1 MRVAVTGAGGL
12 IGTRLVSALRAR
24 GDEVVTLSRSG
35 GDDSVRWDPASE
47 PAPAHTL
54 AAVDAVVHLAG
65 ENIAQR
71 WSAGARERIRASR
84 TVGTANLV
92 AGIASAREGED
103 TEPAPR
109 VLVCA
114 NAVGYYGNRGDELLS
129 ESSRPGDGWLAAVC
143 LEWEAAAMAA
153 AALGLRVCVLRTG
166 VVLDRAGGA
175 LAKMLPPFQA
185 GVGGPVAGG
194 RQYISWIHV
203 DDLVAFYLAAIDD
216 ERFDGPI
223 NAVAPHAVRNAEFSK
238 ALGRALHRPA
248 FAPVPR
254 AALQL
259 LYGDMASIVTDSQNV
274 APARVTELGVSYS
287 HAELDEA
294 LRDALSR

>member
-12 IGTRLVSALRAR
+12 IGTRLVGALSAR

-35 GDDSVRWDPASE
+35 GDGSVHWEPASE
-47 PAPAHTL
+47 PAPAQAL
-54 AAVDAVVHLAG
+54 ASVDAVVHLAG

-71 WSAGARERIRASR
+71 WSAGARERIHTSRAA
-84 TVGTANLV
+84 GTANLV
-92 AGIASAREGED
+92 AGIAGARGAVGSD
-103 TEPAPR
+103 PRPR

-129 ESSRPGDGWLAAVC
+129 ESSGPGDDWLASVC
-143 LEWEAAAMAA
+143 VEWEAAAIAA
-153 AALGLRVCVLRTG
+153 VALGLRVCVLRTG
-166 VVLDRAGGA
+166 VVLDRDGGA
-175 LAKMLPPFQA
+175 LGKMLPPFQA

-194 RQYISWIHV
+194 RQYISWIHA
-203 DDLVAFYLAAIDD
+203 DDLIALYLAAIDD
-216 ERFDGPI
+216 ERFKGPV
-223 NAVAPHAVRNAEFSK
+223 NAVAPHAVRNADFSK

-254 AALQL
+254 AALTL

-274 APARVTELGVSYS
+274 EPARATELGMSYA